1 MNERLHVALLLAVT
15 MLVFGNTLLNS
26 FTLDDGVYILS
37 NSAVTGPSVRGLFE
51 PDKTN
56 HIFRPVTFA
65 TFALNWAVG
74 GAQPFGYH
82 LLNLLLHAAVILLL
96 YLVLRTLLEPLPRAA
111 TAALAAAWLFAVH
124 PIHTEA
130 VASIVGRSELLAAGF
145 LLVAWAPT
153 PARPAYPCA
162 GLSCAGTAVEGIGRG
177 LPPAGTRGR
186 LCAPYVWIPPTRRLK
201 TY

>member
-1 MNERLHVALLLAVT
+1 MNERWHVALLLAVAMRVYGT
-15 MLVFGNTLLNS
+15 TLLTS
-26 FTLDDGVYILS
+26 FTLYDGVYILS

-51 PDKTN
+51 PDKSI
-56 HIFRPVTFA
+56 HIFRPVSFA

-124 PIHTEA
+124 PIYTEA
-130 VASIVGRSELLAAGF
+130 VASIGGRSELLPAGF
-145 LLVAWAPT
+145 PLVSWAPT
-153 PARPAYPCA
+153 PAPRAYHAA
-162 GLSCAGTAVEGIGRG
+162 G
-177 LPPAGTRGR
+177 
-186 LCAPYVWIPPTRRLK
+186 
-201 TY
+201 

>member
-1 MNERLHVALLLAVT
+1 MNERWHVALLLAVT
-15 MLVFGNTLLNS
+15 MLVYGNTLLNS

-65 TFALNWAVG
+65 TLALNWAVG

-82 LLNLLLHAAVILLL
+82 LVNLLLHAAVILLL

-111 TAALAAAWLFAVH
+111 TVALAAAWLFAVH

-145 LLVAWAPT
+145 LLVAWLLHLHD
-153 PARPAYPCA
+153 RPILALA
-162 GLSCAGTAVEGIGRG
+162 SLVLALLSKESAVTFLRWHSPEIMRV
-177 LPPAGTRGR
+177 AS
-186 LCAPYVWIPPTRRLK
+186 
-201 TY
+201 